1 MSNGYT
7 VSPVTDDQGN
17 IVDFNVDDGYSG
29 FRSNQEDIVEFTDGT
44 RHHVFEDA
52 QLREDGEF
60 TTDSYYET
68 LAASDE
74 RIPAAL
80 QWAAGNLP
88 PELITEY
95 NESLD
100 NDDVDTTHRILEYIL
115 ENYPGDEYND
125 PDEEYTEDDTDYTEE
140 EIAAI
145 EEAITDLQGSEAQG
159 DHVADEWVSV
169 AEQAESMGDATYAAI
184 AKATALFHSGQAE
197 AEELINH
204 ILSNY
209 DMADVAR
216 VYQSIVNR

>member
-1 MSNGYT
+1 MPQGYT
-7 VSPVTDDQGN
+7 ISPVSDEQGN
-17 IVDFNVDDGYSG
+17 IVDFDVDGGYDG
-29 FRSNQEDIVEFTDGT
+29 FRSSSEDIVEFNDGS

-52 QLREDGEF
+52 SIDEGEF

-80 QWAAGNLP
+80 EWAAGNLP

-125 PDEEYTEDDTDYTEE
+125 PDEEYTEEEVELTEE
-140 EIAAI
+140 DRAVIDTIVEDLSQQPAMGEDVAEEWESLAQQYSEADPTYAGIAAATSAYHAGEVSA
-145 EEAITDLQGSEAQG
+145 EEAIG
-159 DHVADEWVSV
+159 WVFNNFNI
-169 AEQAESMGDATYAAI
+169 QDI
-184 AKATALFHSGQAE
+184 
-197 AEELINH
+197 
-204 ILSNY
+204 
-209 DMADVAR
+209 AR
-216 VYQSIVNR
+216 VYQHLSSR

>member
-29 FRSNQEDIVEFTDGT
+29 FRSNQEDIVEFTDGS
-44 RHHVFEDA
+44 RHHVFENVSIE
-52 QLREDGEF
+52 EDYLE
-60 TTDSYYET
+60 DYYTT
-68 LAASDE
+68 LANSDE
-74 RIPAAL
+74 RIPSAL
-80 QWAAGNLP
+80 QWAANNLP

-95 NESLD
+95 NQAV
-100 NDDVDTTHRILEYIL
+100 DDDSIDDINRLLEYIL
-115 ENYPGDEYND
+115 NEYPGDEYNS
-125 PDEEYTEDDTDYTEE
+125 PEEEYTEDDTDYTEE